1 MAAEGPQQIAVPGQ
15 GAGWLKRY
23 QGGARRWRL
32 ALLNGVVRLLRVPA
46 LQASPPRP
54 GDDLRQ
60 LEQRRLEALAAK
72 GVHVPTILR
81 SGPGELL
88 LSDLGPTLAARLL
101 AGDTAERLRLLGETA
116 LAIAAVHRRQVC
128 LGQPLGRNITVD
140 DAGRIGFLD
149 FEDDPLEVMTLA
161 QAQCRDWLFLAAGS
175 LRHARSVPTAELSRA
190 LSLGLIQAQPA
201 VRAELAQSL
210 RRLGW
215 LGWISARLGRR
226 ARGLTVAIDGLLGA
240 LAQTPADES
249 SNQASGLRT
258 L

>member
-46 LQASPPRP
+46 LQASPPRA

-190 LSLGLIQAQPA
+190 LSLGLIQEKQHRFHVLSPSGPLWVNGDP
-201 VRAELAQSL
+201 VRLTQMIGNLLSNRAKKLL
-210 RRLGW
+210 DRLLVLKIGEDHPTIVH
-215 LGWISARLGRR
+215 GI
-226 ARGLTVAIDGLLGA
+226 GL
-240 LAQTPADES
+240 
-249 SNQASGLRT
+249 
-258 L
+258 